1 MRTIITVLL
10 LLGLNARAQ
19 VKFIETI
26 NTGIPSSELYNNI
39 GNSRIFTSYN
49 DDSIYLYGSP
59 SRLVEKDMISSP
71 QTVYVISKDGNA
83 NALYHFQFPESSKGQ
98 SLSAVC
104 VLHENLIILTFKDVY
119 VYTKEQGEFVLFK
132 KLDNKYKFDRIN
144 ILNDSTLLFSVTYIF
159 HPKSQKEKC
168 VLSTVNMRT
177 LDYEKTIF
185 PTINGIAYSFF
196 SPTWVAANN
205 NRIALVD
212 DPMKYKIQIL
222 DSKLNKEIS
231 IEPKI
236 DDWQTISNDTL
247 DYIMQTSGKDA
258 LDRAQKSDV
267 NISRVLSVFFIN
279 KDHLLVLYKLK
290 GIYKDCYFDIIA
302 LNENGYTVISEKNLM
317 KKEYDDSELIAGT
330 NFLLNP
336 IKDSH
341 AEIIPLSDSEF
352 ALRTTNYLKVN
363 ADENIADYYR
373 NVAGNRA
380 NENKTIGLV
389 KIRWK

>member
-1 MRTIITVLL
+1 MV
-10 LLGLNARAQ
+10 
-19 VKFIETI
+19 
-26 NTGIPSSELYNNI
+26 
-39 GNSRIFTSYN
+39 
-49 DDSIYLYGSP
+49 
-59 SRLVEKDMISSP
+59 SSP
-71 QTVYVISKDGNA
+71 QTVYVISKDGRT
-83 NALYHFQFPESSKGQ
+83 NALYHFKFPESSKGQ

-104 VLHENLIILTFKDVY
+104 VLHEKLIILTFKDVY
-119 VYTKEQGEFVLFK
+119 VYTKQQGEFVLFK

-144 ILNDSTLLFSVTYIF
+144 VLNDSTLLFSVTYIF

-177 LDYEKTIF
+177 LDYEKTVF

-212 DPMKYKIQIL
+212 DPMNYKIQIL
-222 DSKLNKEIS
+222 DSKLEKEIS

-236 DDWQTISNDTL
+236 DGWKTISNDTL

-267 NISRVLSVFFIN
+267 NISRILSVFFLN

-290 GIYKDCYFDIIA
+290 GVYKDCYFDIIE
-302 LNENGYTVISEKNLM
+302 LNKKGYTVISEKNLM
-317 KKEYDDSELIAGT
+317 RKEYDDGELIGGT

-341 AEIIPLSDSEF
+341 AEIIPLSDTEF
-352 ALRTTNYLKVN
+352 ALRSTNYLKIN
-363 ADENIADYYR
+363 ADENIGDYYR
-373 NVAGNRA
+373 NVAENRA

-389 KIRWK
+389 KFRWK